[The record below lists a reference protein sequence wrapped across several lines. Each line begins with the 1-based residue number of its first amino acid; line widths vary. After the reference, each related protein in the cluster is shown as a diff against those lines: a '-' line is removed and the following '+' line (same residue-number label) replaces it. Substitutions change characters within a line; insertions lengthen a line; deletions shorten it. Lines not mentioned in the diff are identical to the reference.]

1 MDARRFLVVEDDDAF
16 ARSLV
21 RLLAPWGNTTRVA
34 TVSDAMA
41 ALAPHPD
48 RTALFVDVQ
57 LPDGS
62 GLDVLDRFRRAY
74 PSVPALVITG
84 HSESSVINRA
94 RDLGADYVVKP
105 FESERFRR
113 FLFAKVFD
121 TVEAL
126 TKSIPPGSGRSSDAI
141 NERPHSS
148 EVAREQ
154 ESPRGGPS
162 RPPKTR

>member
-16 ARSLV
+16 ARSFV

-41 ALAPHPD
+41 ALAPHPGWS
-48 RTALFVDVQ
+48 ALFVDLQ

-62 GLDVLDRFRRAY
+62 GLDVLDQFRRAY

-84 HSESSVINRA
+84 HSEPSAINRA
-94 RDLGADYVVKP
+94 YDLEADYIVKP
-105 FESERFRR
+105 FESERLRR
-113 FLFAKVFD
+113 FLFAKVFG

-126 TKSIPPGSGRSSDAI
+126 TKSIPPGSGRS
-141 NERPHSS
+141 
-148 EVAREQ
+148 
-154 ESPRGGPS
+154 
-162 RPPKTR
+162 